1 MSDFE
6 LSPSA
11 RGVHGDGIDR
21 GRLRRSAPLV
31 GLTARLAH
39 EALVARLRGRRAVAD
54 RIEFHVRSA
63 ERYAELLGHSKGALM
78 KAGQMASF
86 ALMSSAVPPE
96 IQSIYQTA
104 LMGLCDDAPPMAPE
118 LACEVLEHELGQ
130 RVETVFAQFDWEP
143 LAAASIGQVHAA
155 QLHDGRAVAVKV
167 QYPGAADAIRADMK
181 NTELLATFLT
191 LTVGGMSPRRLSFDL
206 RGAAREMGVHI
217 LEELDYRLEAASQ
230 AEFADYYRGHPF
242 IHVPGVVD
250 ELCTGRVLTQ
260 ELVRGLSWSDALT
273 ARQELRDQWAEAI
286 YRFAYGTYERIYQ
299 FNADPHPGNYVFHE
313 DGSVSFLDFGCVK
326 RFSRE
331 QVQMMDVIVR
341 ESLRNDVLGTWRA
354 CVEAGFFKSSD
365 PVTPEEVFAYW
376 REDGAMLWAQQRFVV
391 TPEYAAK
398 RIERRCSPNGP
409 SANAFRHITMS
420 PEYAIMSR
428 MEVGVM
434 SVVAQLRAGTHWGS
448 IAAEHFENAP
458 PFTAMGKREHAFFE
472 GTPSRK
478 SCLVV

>member
-1 MSDFE
+1 
-6 LSPSA
+6 
-11 RGVHGDGIDR
+11 
-21 GRLRRSAPLV
+21 
-31 GLTARLAH
+31 
-39 EALVARLRGRRAVAD
+39 
-54 RIEFHVRSA
+54 
-63 ERYAELLGHSKGALM
+63 
-78 KAGQMASF
+78 
-86 ALMSSAVPPE
+86 
-96 IQSIYQTA
+96 
-104 LMGLCDDAPPMAPE
+104 
-118 LACEVLEHELGQ
+118 
-130 RVETVFAQFDWEP
+130 
-143 LAAASIGQVHAA
+143 
-155 QLHDGRAVAVKV
+155 
-167 QYPGAADAIRADMK
+167 
-181 NTELLATFLT
+181 
-191 LTVGGMSPRRLSFDL
+191 
-206 RGAAREMGVHI
+206 
-217 LEELDYRLEAASQ
+217 
-230 AEFADYYRGHPF
+230 
-242 IHVPGVVD
+242 
-250 ELCTGRVLTQ
+250 VLTQ

-331 QVQMMDVIVR
+331 QVQMMDAIVH
-341 ESLRNDVLGTWRA
+341 ECLRNDVLGTWRA

-365 PVTPEEVFAYW
+365 PEEVFAYW
-376 REDGAMLWAQQRFVV
+376 REDGAMLWAQQRFIV

-478 SCLVV
+478 PCLVV